1 MHIMQVRPRVRA
13 RACVRTVP
21 KSLLSIDFVAVVTSP
36 STAACTGSVAEPDTL
51 HTNEEKREERHAAP
65 TTTRV
70 V

>member
-1 MHIMQVRPRVRA
+1 
-13 RACVRTVP
+13 VRTVP